1 VGEKPHRGQGAIA
14 KSVLEL
20 VGSAQGLKQ
29 LTKTKARSSHVTL
42 DRESLDCLRILP
54 SGVFGDAGH
63 LRPGE
68 GFKGCAIRALGW
80 REKGAYGATRFVL
93 ARPLLAAIIVAAVA
107 AAMGPVIL
115 RLRGHYFAIGSISL
129 VEIGSVLASNWSS
142 LTGGGE
148 GLNVRFLP
156 GGPDFIARFF
166 LYAMLAILV
175 AALATTLLVD
185 RGRLGF
191 GLRCIAQNEDAAE
204 MVGVPSTRYKIA
216 AFVLSGVFCGAAGAA
231 YASWVGYIAPADAF
245 SILLTVKVP
254 VMVLLGGAGSV
265 LGPLIGS
272 AALVLL
278 EETVWARFLDYHQAI
293 LGAIIVALIF
303 FLPGGLLGLRL
314 RWRS

>member
-1 VGEKPHRGQGAIA
+1 MPMAAGLWLVVLALAPLYGDNYVVKIATFVALYGTLALSWNFIGGYAGYPSFATGAFVGLGAYAGAICQNA
-14 KSVLEL
+14 
-20 VGSAQGLKQ
+20 
-29 LTKTKARSSHVTL
+29 
-42 DRESLDCLRILP
+42 
-54 SGVFGDAGH
+54 GVPMIVA
-63 LRPGE
+63 
-68 GFKGCAIRALGW
+68 W
-80 REKGAYGATRFVL
+80 
-93 ARPLLAAIIVAAVA
+93 LLAAAVVAAVA
-107 AAMGPVIL
+107 AAMGPIIL

-175 AALATTLLVD
+175 AALATTIAVD

-314 RWRS
+314 RWRR

>member
-1 VGEKPHRGQGAIA
+1 MIGAAVSRKLGSRWVPWVAGLWLVVLALSPLYGDNYVVKIATFVALYGVLALSWNFIGGYAGYPSFATGAFVGLGAYAGAICQNA
-14 KSVLEL
+14 
-20 VGSAQGLKQ
+20 
-29 LTKTKARSSHVTL
+29 
-42 DRESLDCLRILP
+42 
-54 SGVFGDAGH
+54 GVPMIVA
-63 LRPGE
+63 
-68 GFKGCAIRALGW
+68 W
-80 REKGAYGATRFVL
+80 
-93 ARPLLAAIIVAAVA
+93 LLAAVVVAAVA

-175 AALATTLLVD
+175 AALVTTLLVD

-303 FLPGGLLGLRL
+303 FLPGGLLGLRPG
-314 RWRS
+314 RRP

>member
-1 VGEKPHRGQGAIA
+1 MIGAAVSRKLGSRGLSLVAGLWLLVLALTPLYGDNYVVKIATFVALYGVLALSWNFIGGYAGYPSFATGAFLGLGAYAGAICQNA
-14 KSVLEL
+14 
-20 VGSAQGLKQ
+20 
-29 LTKTKARSSHVTL
+29 
-42 DRESLDCLRILP
+42 
-54 SGVFGDAGH
+54 GVPMIVAW
-63 LRPGE
+63 L
-68 GFKGCAIRALGW
+68 
-80 REKGAYGATRFVL
+80 
-93 ARPLLAAIIVAAVA
+93 VAAVVVAAIA
-107 AAMGPVIL
+107 AAIGPVIL

-245 SILLTVKVP
+245 GILLTVKVP

-314 RWRS
+314 RWRP

>member
-1 VGEKPHRGQGAIA
+1 VIGAAVSRKLGSRGLSLVAGLWLLVLALTPLYGDNYVVKIATFVALYGVLALSWNFIGGYAGYPSFATGAFLGLGAYAGAICQNA
-14 KSVLEL
+14 
-20 VGSAQGLKQ
+20 
-29 LTKTKARSSHVTL
+29 
-42 DRESLDCLRILP
+42 
-54 SGVFGDAGH
+54 GVPMIVAW
-63 LRPGE
+63 L
-68 GFKGCAIRALGW
+68 
-80 REKGAYGATRFVL
+80 
-93 ARPLLAAIIVAAVA
+93 VAAVVVAAIA
-107 AAMGPVIL
+107 AAIGPVIL

-245 SILLTVKVP
+245 GILLTVKVP

-314 RWRS
+314 RWRP

>member
-1 VGEKPHRGQGAIA
+1 MIGAALSGKLGSRALAIAAALWLVVLASTPLFGDNYVVKIATFVALYGTLALSWNFIGGYAGYPSFATGAFVGLGAYAGAICQNA
-14 KSVLEL
+14 
-20 VGSAQGLKQ
+20 
-29 LTKTKARSSHVTL
+29 
-42 DRESLDCLRILP
+42 
-54 SGVFGDAGH
+54 GVPMIVA
-63 LRPGE
+63 
-68 GFKGCAIRALGW
+68 W
-80 REKGAYGATRFVL
+80 
-93 ARPLLAAIIVAAVA
+93 LLAAVIVAAVA
-107 AAMGPVIL
+107 GAMGPIIL

-166 LYAMLAILV
+166 LYAMLAILL
-175 AALATTLLVD
+175 AALVTTIAVD

-314 RWRS
+314 RWRR

>member
-1 VGEKPHRGQGAIA
+1 MIGEALSGKPGSRALAIA
-14 KSVLEL
+14 AGLWLMVLAL
-20 VGSAQGLKQ
+20 TPLYGDNYVVKIATFVALYGTLALSWNFIGGYAGYPSFATGAFVGL
-29 LTKTKARSSHVTL
+29 
-42 DRESLDCLRILP
+42 
-54 SGVFGDAGH
+54 
-63 LRPGE
+63 
-68 GFKGCAIRALGW
+68 
-80 REKGAYGATRFVL
+80 GAYAGGICQNAGVPMIV
-93 ARPLLAAIIVAAVA
+93 AWLLAAAIVAAVA
-107 AAMGPVIL
+107 AAMGPIIL

-129 VEIGSVLASNWSS
+129 VEIGSVLASNWSG

-148 GLNVRFLP
+148 GLNIRFLP

-175 AALATTLLVD
+175 AALATTIAVD

-216 AFVLSGVFCGAAGAA
+216 AFVLSGVFCGATGAA

-314 RWRS
+314 RWRQ

>member
-1 VGEKPHRGQGAIA
+1 VIGAAVSRTLGSRGLPWVAGLWLVVLALSPLYGDNYIVKIATFVALYGVLALSWNFIGGYAGYPSFATGAFVGLGAYAGAICQNA
-14 KSVLEL
+14 
-20 VGSAQGLKQ
+20 
-29 LTKTKARSSHVTL
+29 
-42 DRESLDCLRILP
+42 
-54 SGVFGDAGH
+54 GVPMIVA
-63 LRPGE
+63 
-68 GFKGCAIRALGW
+68 W
-80 REKGAYGATRFVL
+80 
-93 ARPLLAAIIVAAVA
+93 LLAAIIVAGVA

-129 VEIGSVLASNWSS
+129 VEIGSVLASNWSG

-166 LYAMLAILV
+166 LYAMLVILV
-175 AALATTLLVD
+175 AALATTIAVD

>member
-1 VGEKPHRGQGAIA
+1 MIGAAVSRKLGSRWVPWVAGLWLVVLALSPLYGDNYVVKIATFVALYGVLALSWNFIGGYAGYPSFATGAFVGLGAYAGAICQNA
-14 KSVLEL
+14 
-20 VGSAQGLKQ
+20 
-29 LTKTKARSSHVTL
+29 
-42 DRESLDCLRILP
+42 
-54 SGVFGDAGH
+54 GVPMIVA
-63 LRPGE
+63 
-68 GFKGCAIRALGW
+68 W
-80 REKGAYGATRFVL
+80 
-93 ARPLLAAIIVAAVA
+93 LLAAVVVAAVA

-175 AALATTLLVD
+175 AALVTTLLVD

>member
-1 VGEKPHRGQGAIA
+1 MIGAAVSRTLGSRGLPWVAGLWLVVLALSPLYGDNYIVKIATFVALYGVLALSWNFIGGYAGYPSFATGAFVGLGAYAGAICQNA
-14 KSVLEL
+14 
-20 VGSAQGLKQ
+20 
-29 LTKTKARSSHVTL
+29 
-42 DRESLDCLRILP
+42 
-54 SGVFGDAGH
+54 GVPMIVA
-63 LRPGE
+63 
-68 GFKGCAIRALGW
+68 W
-80 REKGAYGATRFVL
+80 
-93 ARPLLAAIIVAAVA
+93 LLAAIIVAGVA

-129 VEIGSVLASNWSS
+129 VEIGSVLASNWSG

-166 LYAMLAILV
+166 LYAMLVILV
-175 AALATTLLVD
+175 AALATTIAVD